1 MSNDVWERAREIRK
15 VAEDGRP
22 LYERIANVLS
32 DAIRSGELAD
42 GHRLPTVREL
52 AELLQISATTVVSAY
67 NRLRD
72 DGLAV
77 GEVGRGTFVS
87 HPAGAPAVAND
98 RQPLHIS
105 ANSSSLLIP
114 ASIAWRRRALASAE
128 TRLRLAF
135 PEAVDLMRGGPD
147 PALLPTTALRRAWR
161 AAADNLTVAELQYPM
176 RVETDPTLVEQLL
189 PRLEAD
195 GVAADPDEILITS
208 STQQLLALVVE
219 LLHTD
224 RTGSDPVIAAVEEPG
239 YQTAMDTFERGGL
252 HLVGMPL
259 DDEGVRPEGLEAALA
274 NGARLV
280 LFTPRAQS
288 PTGSS
293 WTTERKDQLAEVL
306 AGHPDVWIVEDDH
319 FAEAS
324 TSKPGSLRND
334 PRLRARVI
342 YVRSFSKCL
351 APDLRMAAAV
361 ADDHVRNRLSLA
373 KSFADGWTPRTAQR
387 ALAALLADPETDRA
401 LELAR
406 STYAARRSSLGAL
419 IQECTG
425 GVIAPTIGADGL
437 HLWFSLPAG
446 GHAGELVAETARAG
460 FLLAGA
466 DPFYVGPGHDRSIR
480 LNAGVAPVEVT
491 AGVAQALANT
501 LRHLPSRSEMVL
513 TP

>member
-52 AELLQISATTVVSAY
+52 AELLEISATTVVSAY
-67 NRLRD
+67 NRLRA
-72 DGLAV
+72 DGLAI

-87 HPAGAPAVAND
+87 HSAGAPTVATD
-98 RQPLHIS
+98 RQPLHIP
-105 ANSSSLLIP
+105 SSSLFVP
-114 ASIAWRRRALASAE
+114 ASTAWRRRALASAE

-135 PEAVDLMRGGPD
+135 PDAVDLMRGGPD

-161 AAADNLTVAELQYPM
+161 TAADNLTVAELQYPM

-195 GVAADPDEILITS
+195 GVAAESGEILITS

-219 LLHTD
+219 LLHAD
-224 RTGSDPVIAAVEEPG
+224 RTGTEPVIAAVEEPG

-274 NGARLV
+274 KGARLV
-280 LFTPRAQS
+280 LFTPRAHS

-293 WTTERKDQLAEVL
+293 WTTERKDELAEVL
-306 AGHPDVWIVEDDH
+306 AAYPDVWIVEDDH

-351 APDLRMAAAV
+351 APDLRLAAAV
-361 ADDHVRNRLSLA
+361 ADDEVRSRLSLA

-401 LELAR
+401 LDLAR

-419 IQECTG
+419 IQERTG
-425 GVIAPTIGADGL
+425 GVISPVIGADGL

-491 AGVAQALANT
+491 VGVAQALADA

>member
-22 LYERIANVLS
+22 LYERIANVLG

-87 HPAGAPAVAND
+87 HPGGARAVTND
-98 RQPLHIS
+98 RQPLHIP
-105 ANSSSLLIP
+105 AGSSLPIP
-114 ASIAWRRRALASAE
+114 APTAWRRRALAGAE

-135 PEAVDLMRGGPD
+135 PDAVDLMRGGPD
-147 PALLPTTALRRAWR
+147 PVLLPTTALRRAWR
-161 AAADNLTVAELQYPM
+161 TAADNLTVAELQYPM

-195 GVAADPDEILITS
+195 GVAADPGEILITS

-219 LLHTD
+219 LLYAD
-224 RTGSDPVIAAVEEPG
+224 RTATEPVIAAVEEPG

-259 DDEGVRPEGLEAALA
+259 DDEGVRPEGLESALA
-274 NGARLV
+274 GGARLV

-306 AGHPDVWIVEDDH
+306 AAHPGVWIVEDDH

-334 PRLRARVI
+334 PRLRTRVI

-351 APDLRMAAAV
+351 APDLRLAAAV
-361 ADDHVRNRLSLA
+361 ADDDVRNRLSLA

-387 ALAALLADPETDRA
+387 ALAALLADPETDQA
-401 LELAR
+401 LDLAR

-419 IQECTG
+419 IQERTG
-425 GVIAPTIGADGL
+425 GVISPTIGADGL

-466 DPFYVGPGHDRSIR
+466 DPFYVGPGHDTSIR
-480 LNAGVAPVEVT
+480 LNAGVAPVEIT
-491 AGVAQALANT
+491 AGVAQALANA